1 MVSRGWCEAQ
11 VEAVSSPS
19 SSRGRTSQD
28 RTSQDRR
35 AEAHDP
41 GRPEEGAPGTDL
53 RLQPARLGFIGDGSW
68 KAPGLES

>member
-11 VEAVSSPS
+11 VEAVSGPS
-19 SSRGRTSQD
+19 SSWG

-41 GRPEEGAPGTDL
+41 GRPAEGAPGTDL
-53 RLQPARLGFIGDGSW
+53 RLQPAPLGVGV
-68 KAPGLES
+68 